1 MGGTMNRIQ
10 RITAA
15 AAIGAAVFAPATAAV
30 ASAKP
35 DPGQSPQTSSV
46 SRTKAD
52 IEHNERLQMLQT
64 SEGDGQSASSNG
76 SDSTGFP
83 WETVG
88 LAALAGAALTA
99 GGVAVVRRFNH
110 EPSQA

>member
-1 MGGTMNRIQ
+1 MNRIQ

-35 DPGQSPQTSSV
+35 DPGQAPQTSSV
-46 SRTKAD
+46 SRTKAE

-64 SEGDGQSASSNG
+64 SEGDQSANSTG

-83 WETVG
+83 WEAVG

-99 GGVAVVRRFNH
+99 GGVVVVRRFNH

>member
-1 MGGTMNRIQ
+1 MNRIQ

-15 AAIGAAVFAPATAAV
+15 AAIGAAVFAPATATV
-30 ASAKP
+30 ASAS
-35 DPGQSPQTSSV
+35 DPGQPPQTSSV
-46 SRTKAD
+46 SRTKAA

-64 SEGDGQSASSNG
+64 SEGDGQSASSKG